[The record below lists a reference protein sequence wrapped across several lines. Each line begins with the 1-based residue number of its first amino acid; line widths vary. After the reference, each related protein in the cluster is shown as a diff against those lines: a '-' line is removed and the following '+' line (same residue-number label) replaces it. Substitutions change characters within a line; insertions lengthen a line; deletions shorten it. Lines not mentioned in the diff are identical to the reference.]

1 MIDLIDVSKSY
12 GPGLPAVNHA
22 NLHIDKGEFVFV
34 VGNSGSGKTTLIKL
48 LMKELDSTSGQII
61 VSGERL
67 EGMKHRRVAKYRR
80 KLGVVFQDFR
90 LLKDRNVYENV
101 AFAQRV
107 VNRPTRVI
115 RKRVPEVLQEVGLAV
130 KYKSF
135 PDELSGGEQQ
145 RVALARALVN
155 RPDILLADEPT
166 GNLDP
171 KTSEEIMKLL
181 EQINDRGTTVV
192 VVTHNKDI
200 VNSMRKRVVTMR
212 ASIITMA
219 ACIFLFGI
227 FFSIVNNVNNIA
239 HKVEQE
245 VPITVFFEEGT
256 TNKQIKAIG
265 KKIKARPEVEK
276 IEYQSADEAWE
287 EYKEQ
292 YFQGSEAA
300 DGFKDDNPL
309 ANSANYRVYMN
320 DITKQSELVSYIQE
334 LKHVRKVNQS
344 EEAAKTLGN
353 INKLVSYISIA
364 IIVLLLIISI
374 FLISNTVSVG
384 IAVRKEEIG
393 IMKYIGATDAFVRA
407 PFLLEGMVLGVV
419 GAAVPLIVLYFCY
432 NGAISYILTR
442 FNVLTGVVDF
452 IPVWQIYQTLLPISL
467 GLGIGIG
474 LIGSFFTTRKHLRV

>member
-1 MIDLIDVSKSY
+1 MRPSTIWY
-12 GPGLPAVNHA
+12 
-22 NLHIDKGEFVFV
+22 
-34 VGNSGSGKTTLIKL
+34 TLKQGVKNIK
-48 LMKELDSTSGQII
+48 
-61 VSGERL
+61 
-67 EGMKHRRVAKYRR
+67 
-80 KLGVVFQDFR
+80 
-90 LLKDRNVYENV
+90 RNWM
-101 AFAQRV
+101 FS
-107 VNRPTRVI
+107 
-115 RKRVPEVLQEVGLAV
+115 L
-130 KYKSF
+130 
-135 PDELSGGEQQ
+135 
-145 RVALARALVN
+145 
-155 RPDILLADEPT
+155 
-166 GNLDP
+166 
-171 KTSEEIMKLL
+171 
-181 EQINDRGTTVV
+181 
-192 VVTHNKDI
+192 
-200 VNSMRKRVVTMR
+200 

-393 IMKYIGATDAFVRA
+393 ILEWIGATDAFVRA